1 MPFRKIRRPAHK
13 DELAPAKAD
22 GTARG
27 RAPARHTLRHD
38 LDAVSR
44 RTQNAVDQSDRQR

>member
-22 GTARG
+22 GITLE
-27 RAPARHTLRHD
+27 RAQAQHTLLHA

-44 RTQNAVDQSDRQR
+44 RTQNAVGQSDRQR